1 LINVPLSLVVEE
13 LLLAIVV
20 VLVLKVGLTITPS
33 LVVSDGVLWTVVLV
47 SLGIVAIVFVSERL
61 RDIIFITITTE
72 LIWLGV
78 LKLFS
83 TVVLVHLGPLKLLLQ
98 SVVFL
103 LLTKIVVSLVASL
116 MAMLLFLHIITR
128 LVKLLIMSE
137 GLITFAT
144 LYRLFKSLLEE
155 PLFFNLSFDASHLH
169 ILDKVLHIAELRL
182 QIFIVLSL
190 LVVDRLQPSDVRNRL
205 LDDASIL

>member
-1 LINVPLSLVVEE
+1 MINVPLSLVVEE

-33 LVVSDGVLWTVVLV
+33 LVVLDGVLWTVDLV

-98 SVVFL
+98 SLVPL
-103 LLTKIVVSLVASL
+103 LLTKIIVS
-116 MAMLLFLHIITR
+116 
-128 LVKLLIMSE
+128 
-137 GLITFAT
+137 
-144 LYRLFKSLLEE
+144 
-155 PLFFNLSFDASHLH
+155 
-169 ILDKVLHIAELRL
+169 
-182 QIFIVLSL
+182 
-190 LVVDRLQPSDVRNRL
+190 
-205 LDDASIL
+205 